1 MVTDKELASF
11 EPSRYQIIV
20 RGELNQS
27 WSEWFGGM
35 EIQLRFTKKGESITV
50 LSGGFYD
57 QSALRGML
65 NKIWDLQLTLIAVRK
80 LDGKLNT
87 DLSDEQGVI

>member
-1 MVTDKELASF
+1 MVIDKDLASI

-20 RGELNQS
+20 SGELNQS
-27 WSEWFGGM
+27 WSEWFDGI
-35 EIQLRFTKKGESITV
+35 EIHPELTKTGEAITV

-65 NKIWDLQLTLIAVRK
+65 NKIWDLRLTLIAVEK
-80 LDGKLNT
+80 LDR
-87 DLSDEQGVI
+87 